1 MAVNVVKL
9 ANGETVIDLSNAT
22 ITEDTVLEGYIGYGA
37 NGEPIVGKAASTK
50 RSELNI
56 ILPKADWVN
65 NQQTIAVPEVARRS
79 TVIVGGD
86 SGSEPEYSTCEVYCS
101 AKSEGSLTFSCTYLP
116 MEDVVA
122 NVLILT

>member
-56 ILPKADWVN
+56 SLPKAGWVD
-65 NQQTIAVPEVARRS
+65 NQQTIAIPEASKGS
-79 TVIVGGD
+79 TVLVGGD
-86 SGSEPEYSTCEVYCS
+86 AGSEPEYSTCEVYCS
-101 AKSEGSLTFSCTYLP
+101 AQSDGSLTFSCTYLP

-122 NVLILT
+122 NVVIFT